1 MDWMSFRTLTEAF
14 QGYIADGL
22 SPEIKNKTKTKKTK
36 TKTLLLHSQRFEDS
50 A

>member
-22 SPEIKNKTKTKKTK
+22 SPEIKNKTKTKNKNK
-36 TKTLLLHSQRFEDS
+36 NAAASFAKI
-50 A
+50 

>member
-22 SPEIKNKTKTKKTK
+22 SPEIKNKTKTKNKNK
-36 TKTLLLHSQRFEDS
+36 NAAASFAKIWR
-50 A
+50 